1 MMREALLRIRD
12 LWARR
17 PARLMRVRCVQ
28 PLSSGVTLYAI
39 DIDGRRLLIGASA
52 RSICVLD
59 RYPVPACQQTAQ
71 REPVLAAPNL

>member
-1 MMREALLRIRD
+1 MREALRRIRD

-39 DIDGRRLLIGASA
+39 DVDGRRLLIGACT

-59 RYPVPACQQTAQ
+59 KYPVPTCPQAVQ
-71 REPVLAAPNL
+71 REPALAAPNS